1 MSNQRRVDKPWGYEN
16 IWALTDK
23 YAGKLIHIDKGHKL
37 SLQFHNKKLETLY
50 VLKGTLHL
58 VYDND
63 IVILTPGE
71 SMHIPTGVVHR
82 MMAPDDDVDLMEVSS
97 PELDDV
103 VRLQDEYGRA
113 QQ

>member
-1 MSNQRRVDKPWGYEN
+1 MNKQVRVEKPWGYEN
-16 IWALTDK
+16 IWAHTDK

-37 SLQFHNKKLETLY
+37 SLQYHNHKQETLY

-58 VYDND
+58 VYEED
-63 IVILTPGE
+63 IIVMKPGE

-82 MMAPDDDVDLMEVSS
+82 MMAPVDDVDLMEVSS

-103 VRLQDEYGRA
+103 VRLLDEYGRS
-113 QQ
+113 